1 LGKQKVISITLNLLD
16 SFFEIVLGCGL
27 SLLGIEGARAAESN
41 IGLYVCFA
49 SVLMFKVCLYM
60 ILA

>member
-49 SVLMFKVCLYM
+49 SV
-60 ILA
+60 